1 MKIGGGIAV
10 TGGGLAAVAA
20 AVGLL
25 MASCSSAGD
34 LLGGAGGGFLGGSVA
49 EAGAV
54 AGADP
59 ISGSVERLEMAVE
72 RLDLWIPVAVHGVV
86 LTERDAWRAKAGDLA
101 TDGELKDARI
111 EALLDERDAAIADRD
126 AAVARLNNIEAQ
138 FNKNAAEGDA

>member
-1 MKIGGGIAV
+1 MKI
-10 TGGGLAAVAA
+10 GGGLAAVAA

-49 EAGAV
+49 EAGSAT
-54 AGADP
+54 GADP

-86 LTERDAWRAKAGDLA
+86 LTERDGWKTKAVQLA

-111 EALLDERDAAIADRD
+111 ETLREDLDAAIADRD
-126 AAVARLNNIEAQ
+126 AAMARLETIQ
-138 FNKNAAEGDA
+138 AALMPSKEGP